1 MIWTRPM
8 ELDPSKMSIVWTV
21 KNPLKLVNSSFVYC
35 FFRTLEK
42 KQADI
47 WLVMTCSIR
56 EGAENKVWKALQGI
70 RAKSKC
76 GDYKKSLKVGLLGC
90 MAERLKDKMLDTS
103 LVDIVAG
110 PDSYRDLPRLLAV
123 TQHSDS
129 AAINVLLSLD
139 ETYADVLPAT

>member
-1 MIWTRPM
+1 M
-8 ELDPSKMSIVWTV
+8 SKNRRLTKSKQTETYQNNV
-21 KNPLKLVNSSFVYC
+21 K
-35 FFRTLEK
+35 
-42 KQADI
+42 
-47 WLVMTCSIR
+47 
-56 EGAENKVWKALQGI
+56 
-70 RAKSKC
+70 AKSKS

-139 ETYADVLPAT
+139 ETYADVLPAR